1 MCVCVCV
8 CVCICIYIYIGTLMG
23 CLSLLFTKGER
34 RTRNSPSSK
43 LTLKSPIYRR
53 PQGILREEYS
63 DVDNWVQMY
72 RN

>member
-1 MCVCVCV
+1 
-8 CVCICIYIYIGTLMG
+8 MG
-23 CLSLLFTKGER
+23 CLSLLFKKRER
-34 RTRNSPSSK
+34 RTRNSPLSK

-53 PQGILREEYS
+53 PQGIVREEYS